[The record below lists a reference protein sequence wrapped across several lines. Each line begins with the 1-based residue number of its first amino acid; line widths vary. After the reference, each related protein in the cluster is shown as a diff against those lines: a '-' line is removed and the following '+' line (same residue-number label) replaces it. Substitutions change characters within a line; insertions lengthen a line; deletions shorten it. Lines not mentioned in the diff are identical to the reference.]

1 MALDT
6 PSRPDSGAA
15 HGDRGGPA
23 NRIGRALLAPELF
36 PALAALV
43 VLIFWATKQGG
54 IAPTSW
60 YPGALFLLG
69 VLIVTV
75 YAYRA
80 YLPGLPTGVIVAAGL
95 LAACVPW
102 KYLSISWADV
112 QGAAL

>member
-1 MALDT
+1 MPLDT
-6 PSRPDSGAA
+6 PSRPDSEAA
-15 HGDRGGPA
+15 DVDRGGPR
-23 NRIGRALLAPELF
+23 NRLGRALAAPELF

-43 VLIFWATKQGG
+43 VLVFWATKQGG

-80 YLPGLPTGVIVAAGL
+80 YLPGLPTGVVVAAGL
-95 LAACVPW
+95 LAAFVLW
-102 KYLSISWADV
+102 NYLSILRADD
-112 QGAAL
+112 QGA